1 MRNDPNFRAL
11 QISLKTREQ
20 RRADEAFDDVT
31 YDRSRTVEIQRLER
45 EEIDYHLSAQ
55 FRLDVIQDLID
66 EGHSRQQAEGMTR
79 DQARLF
85 REAQRLG
92 AM

>member
-1 MRNDPNFRAL
+1 MRNGPNFRAL

-20 RRADEAFDDVT
+20 RRTDESFDDAT
-31 YDRSRTVEIQRLER
+31 YDRSRNATLEQL
-45 EEIDYHLSAQ
+45 EADDKSYHLSTQ
-55 FRLDVIQDLID
+55 FRLDVINDLIG
-66 EGHSRQQAEGMTR
+66 EGHTRQQAEGMTR

-92 AM
+92 CM